1 MISWAKIHSA
11 VNRNSSMILMFFLIF
26 EFCFHLPTSHFN
38 PSISIEKKS
47 QFSILFSPFLAQ
59 YFVLKLFGI
68 LFDPSLF
75 SFVASTSSLFMI
87 FPPACEYDQLYLI
100 CSLLWFKYGELRGCT
115 CGKWKQNLKLMTN
128 IKTLFALRL
137 TLRFFSNG
145 KKMGM

>member
-1 MISWAKIHSA
+1 MNGFPYLWG
-11 VNRNSSMILMFFLIF
+11 FFFTYLPHIQPLN
-26 EFCFHLPTSHFN
+26 FHR
-38 PSISIEKKS
+38 KKS
-47 QFSILFSPFLAQ
+47 QFAILFSPFLAQ
-59 YFVLKLFGI
+59 YTYFVLKLFGI
-68 LFDPSLF
+68 SFDPSLF

-137 TLRFFSNG
+137 TLRFFLTV
-145 KKMGM
+145 KKWVCNNIFH